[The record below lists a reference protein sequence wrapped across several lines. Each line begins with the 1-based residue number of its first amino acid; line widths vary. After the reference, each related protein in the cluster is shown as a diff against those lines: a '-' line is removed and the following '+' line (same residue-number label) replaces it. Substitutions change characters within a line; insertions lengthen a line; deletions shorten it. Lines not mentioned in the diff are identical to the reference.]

1 MLLLDVFT
9 SRCSQIFLLPHSR
22 ICRAGFCQSHE
33 DFTSKVCYLHSL
45 YCCILNRPSN
55 SHSRFSV
62 SHSAYYSSFS
72 SSTSETKKVF
82 HQISAKKWYVLFVH
96 YTVVLWIDHPIRF
109 SFCILLLL
117 LHIRNRETPNLGLK
131 RLRIKFRRQHLVIAE
146 ICPLKYPQAPSRT
159 QKLVG
164 TREESR

>member
-9 SRCSQIFLLPHSR
+9 SRYSQIFLLPHSR

-33 DFTSKVCYLHSL
+33 DFTSKVCFLHSL
-45 YCCILNRPSN
+45 YCGTLDRSPN
-55 SHSRFSV
+55 SYSHFSV
-62 SHSAYYSSFS
+62 SHSVYYSS
-72 SSTSETKKVF
+72 SSTSETIKVF
-82 HQISAKKWYVLFVH
+82 RQISAKKWYVLFVH
-96 YTVVLWIDHPIRF
+96 YTVVLWVDHPIRF

-164 TREESR
+164 TREELH